1 MTFLCNDLFSVIC
14 AHLYLKSI
22 AQSGLIFRHRMKELR
37 EVNLKGV
44 SCMEDRKNYMIK
56 DSNKSRAKLLTALRN
71 EVS

>member
-1 MTFLCNDLFSVIC
+1 
-14 AHLYLKSI
+14 
-22 AQSGLIFRHRMKELR
+22 MKELR